1 MRNYKTMVH
10 MSKMGTETPQNVR
23 ASLMFFGGR
32 AVKELYL
39 SSLCDPLESPY
50 QWNILRFAVD
60 SLFPKTSGR

>member
-23 ASLMFFGGR
+23 ASLMFFGGH

-50 QWNILRFAVD
+50 QRNIWRFAVD
-60 SLFPKTSGR
+60 SLFPKTSGG